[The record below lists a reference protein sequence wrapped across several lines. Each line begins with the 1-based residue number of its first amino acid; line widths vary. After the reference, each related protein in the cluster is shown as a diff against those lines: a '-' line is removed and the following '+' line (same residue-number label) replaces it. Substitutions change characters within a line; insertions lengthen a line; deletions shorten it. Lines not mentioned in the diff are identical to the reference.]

1 MGKHAAR
8 WSVRGH
14 SLGGHNLCRP
24 PGSSTGLRKGG
35 ARPRSATDAPFS
47 QAPAQRDRTHARVR
61 LPTPTRK
68 WGAAAHAASA
78 RPRSRSPPRHTV
90 GGRWR
95 RGGRPPSPYR
105 GRETEASPRALYRLD
120 PPQESHSRD
129 TPPRRRP
136 RGARWGKGTTPPLGL
151 ARLRD
156 DLERSRGTTEDRA
169 SHAHAPAAGARR
181 SGGTAPTD
189 AGRTAREAH
198 AKEAKRGRLLRPRTT
213 APPTP

>member
-1 MGKHAAR
+1 MGKHTAH

-14 SLGGHNLCRP
+14 SLGGTASAAPQARP
-24 PGSSTGLRKGG
+24 PGSGRGEHAREARQTPPLLAGPGPTRSHPRPCATPPTHASGG
-35 ARPRSATDAPFS
+35 RRHTRRRPGHEVSPPTAHRGRTMATRR
-47 QAPAQRDRTHARVR
+47 QAPVPH
-61 LPTPTRK
+61 
-68 WGAAAHAASA
+68 
-78 RPRSRSPPRHTV
+78 RS
-90 GGRWR
+90 
-95 RGGRPPSPYR
+95 
-105 GRETEASPRALYRLD
+105 RETEASPRALYRLD
-120 PPQESHSRD
+120 PPRESHSRD

-136 RGARWGKGTTPPLGL
+136 RGARWEKGTTPPLGL

-198 AKEAKRGRLLRPRTT
+198 AKEAKRERLLRPRTT